1 MQQLLKEI
9 LEQPRVLSEML
20 DQQYDN
26 IVEIARYIREH
37 DCRQVLIAARGTSD
51 NAATYAKYVLG
62 TRNRLP
68 VALAAPSMY
77 TIYQRPPR
85 LSNTLVMA
93 ISQSGASPDI
103 VSVIED
109 AREQGMPTVAITN
122 VPGSRLARAAERVI
136 DLGAGEERSV
146 AATKTYTAE
155 LLAVA
160 LLSTALDK
168 SAADRRALRAVPGAV
183 AAILESHESIRQ
195 RTERYRYMAHSAVIA
210 RGFNYAT
217 AFEIAL
223 KLKELTYCE
232 ATPYSSAD
240 FMHGPFAILERGFP
254 LIVAAPGG
262 AMLPSVAELVERAR
276 DREAELIIISDRQDL
291 LAKANTRL
299 CLPATL
305 PEWLSPIAAIIPGQL
320 FALYLALSKGLDPE
334 SPRGLHKVTE
344 TR

>member
-1 MQQLLKEI
+1 MHQLLCEI

-20 DQQYDN
+20 DRQYAN
-26 IVEIARYIREH
+26 IHEIAGYIRAH
-37 DCRQVLIAARGTSD
+37 DCQYVLIAARGTSD

-62 TRNRLP
+62 TLNHLP

-77 TIYQRPPR
+77 TIYRRPPH
-85 LSNTLVMA
+85 LAKTLVMA

-109 AREQGMPTVAITN
+109 ARSQGMPTLAITN
-122 VPGSRLARAAERVI
+122 MPDSRLAVAAERVI

-155 LLAVA
+155 LLTIA
-160 LLSTALDK
+160 LLSTALRGDVEGL
-168 SAADRRALRAVPGAV
+168 ATLRGVPDAV
-183 AAILESHESIRQ
+183 AAVLEGHDEVRQ
-195 RTERYRYMAHSAVIA
+195 RAERYRYMAHSAVIA
-210 RGFNYAT
+210 RGYNYAT

-262 AMLPSVAELVERAR
+262 EMLPSVAELVERAR
-276 DREAELIIISDRQDL
+276 AREAELVIISDQEAL
-291 LAKANTRL
+291 LARAHTPLRL
-299 CLPATL
+299 PVSL
-305 PEWLSPIAAIIPGQL
+305 PEWVSPLTAIIPGQL
-320 FALYLALSKGLDPE
+320 LAYYLALTKGLDPE